1 VTAVPAPSVRW
12 MTSAPLWTGAARE
25 AAERDDRAVLQRPA
39 LLRFASDDFMDELAA
54 DLAAGPGRLSARVA
68 RPEGHR
74 ERPPGA
80 PPGWTPQTD
89 RLTLYLPA
97 HGHFNLVVASLVCR
111 RPGLPDHTVHPEHD
125 ERVGFLLRRTD
136 PAAGAGRRELAWV
149 PRARTTGGP
158 VGWLPV
164 PDGAEGTVPP
174 GEEILPLF
182 PVTYRDGDVSRRL
195 LAGLVPTVSGEV
207 APAAPDRAIPAP
219 DTPPDAAARPDQDP
233 RWEEL
238 DRTVVIPT
246 RTLTNPNVPVPW
258 TDDDLADASAFILLD
273 LADLLARQASAV
285 WTAVLSA
292 GRPPAGPDRQ
302 LYDALGASV
311 DTAGGLTWR
320 EALTRVWAE
329 APAITGEAEGP
340 VSVRVN
346 ITRSALVAQ
355 TPTAGPAGDPPGTA
369 SLQGL
374 VRAVLPP
381 ADAASKPDAPPTT
394 TALPKIALPK
404 IELTGR
410 ARYCVRCVY
419 QRPHCAP
426 WSADLVGERSEE
438 FGIAAFFDPDAPARD
453 IRIALPLATGLKDL
467 RKHRKG
473 VGMMISDQLRGQM
486 GRITDLKK
494 ATDGKIGDAQTWEL
508 GMICQLSIPIITI
521 CALMVLFVFLVLLNI
536 VFFWLPF
543 FRICLPIP
551 IRAGR

>member
-1 VTAVPAPSVRW
+1 
-12 MTSAPLWTGAARE
+12 
-25 AAERDDRAVLQRPA
+25 
-39 LLRFASDDFMDELAA
+39 MDELAA
-54 DLAAGPGRLSARVA
+54 DLAASPDRLAARVA
-68 RPEGHR
+68 TREGYR

-80 PPGWTPQTD
+80 PSTWTPQTD
-89 RLTLYLPA
+89 HLTLYLPA

-111 RPGLPDHTVHPEHD
+111 RPGLPDHTVHPEND
-125 ERVGFLLRRTD
+125 ERVGFVLRRIDRTTD
-136 PAAGAGRRELAWV
+136 GPRRELAWV
-149 PRARTTGGP
+149 PRAPASGGTA
-158 VGWLPV
+158 GWTAV
-164 PDGAEGTVPP
+164 ADGAEHALLP

-182 PVTYRDGDVSRRL
+182 PITYRDGDVSRRL
-195 LAGLVPTVSGEV
+195 LAGLVPTMSGEV
-207 APAAPDRAIPAP
+207 VPAAPDAAIPAP
-219 DTPPDAAARPDQDP
+219 QTPAAASARPDQDP

-238 DRTVVIPT
+238 DRAVVIPM
-246 RTLTNPNVPVPW
+246 RTLTDPLVPVPW
-258 TDDDLADASAFILLD
+258 TDDDLADASAFVLLD
-273 LADLLARQASAV
+273 LADLLARRAPAV
-285 WTAVLSA
+285 WAAVLSGA
-292 GRPPAGPDRQ
+292 RPSAGPGRQ
-302 LYDALGASV
+302 LYDALGASA
-311 DTAGGLTWR
+311 DTAAGLSWR
-320 EALTRVWAE
+320 TALARVWAE

-340 VSVRVN
+340 VSIRLN
-346 ITRSALVAQ
+346 ITRSALIAQ
-355 TPTAGPAGDPPGTA
+355 TATAAPTGDPPGTA

-381 ADAASKPDAPPTT
+381 ATDAPDAGTQPGRAPTV
-394 TALPKIALPK
+394 ALPK
-404 IELTGR
+404 IEPTGR

-419 QRPHCAP
+419 QRPKCAP
-426 WSADLVGERSEE
+426 WSTDLVGESSEE

-494 ATDGKIGDAQTWEL
+494 AMDGEIGDAQSWEL

-521 CALMVLFVFLVLLNI
+521 CALIVLFVFLILLNI